1 MKRFQ
6 FTSLGLLILACLI
19 LIACSNAAPPSSP
32 PENPTPSQAAPKPSA
47 TKESSSTKKPKPS
60 ATKESSSTKKPPVKD
75 KTKKVL
81 IGFTSSQT
89 GQYKMESERQING
102 IKLWIKEVNKDGG
115 ISLDDGSKIVFEVK
129 NYDDKGDKDR
139 VQELY
144 THLISENQVDFLISP
159 YSSELTEVAA
169 AVADQNKKLMLTA
182 GAADD
187 AIYKNGL
194 KFIYQVYTPASRYL
208 KGAIDLIADLK
219 VAKIAFVYEKDSFST
234 SVVEAAKKYAEVK
247 QYEIVLSE
255 GYDTGII
262 DFSSLINQI
271 QQAEPDIVLGGGHF
285 EDGSRLVR
293 QLREQKVAV
302 NLLGL
307 LIAPTDSSFAKLG
320 DAAFGVIGPSQWEPK
335 TNFSAKDAEE
345 LGVEWYGPTNEA
357 FVKAYKAA
365 YKGQEPSYHA
375 AGGYMA
381 GLILQ
386 YAIEQAGTLDTQKVK
401 TALDKTDFLS
411 FYGRINFDDSAE
423 AHGLQTGHKMVYVQ
437 WQHDSKNKL
446 IKQIIWPEA
455 GKTAEIIY
463 PLP

>member
-19 LIACSNAAPPSSP
+19 ACSNAASPSLP
-32 PENPTPSQAAPKPSA
+32 PENPPPSQAAPKPSA
-47 TKESSSTKKPKPS
+47 TKESSSTKKPP
-60 ATKESSSTKKPPVKD
+60 AEV

-89 GQYKMESERQING
+89 GKYKMESERQSNG
-102 IKLWIKEVNKDGG
+102 IKLWIKEANKDGG
-115 ISLDDGSKIVFEVK
+115 ISLDDGSNIVFEAK
-129 NYDDKGDKDR
+129 NYDDEGDKDR

-144 THLISENQVDFLISP
+144 TRLISENQVDFLISP

-169 AVADQNKKLMLTA
+169 AVANQSKKLLLTA

-187 AIYKNGL
+187 ATYKKGF

-208 KGAIDLIADLK
+208 KGAIDLIADLN
-219 VAKIAFVYEKDSFST
+219 VEKIAFIYENDSFS
-234 SVVEAAKKYAEVK
+234 VGVIEAAKKYAEVK

-255 GYDTGII
+255 GYDTGIV

-271 QQAEPDIVLGGGHF
+271 QQAEPDIILGGGHF

-293 QLREQKVAV
+293 QLREKKVAV
-302 NLLGL
+302 NLIGL
-307 LIAPTDSSFAKLG
+307 LIAPTDSSFADELG
-320 DAAFGVIGPSQWEPK
+320 DAAFGVLGPSQWEPN
-335 TNFSAKDAEE
+335 TAFSAKDAEE
-345 LGVEWYGPTNEA
+345 FGVEWYGPTNEA

-365 YKGQEPSYHA
+365 YKGEEPSYHA

-386 YAIEQAGTLDTQKVK
+386 YAIEQVGALNTQKVK
-401 TALDKTDFLS
+401 ATLDKTDLLS
-411 FYGRINFDDSAE
+411 FYGRVNFDDSDE

-437 WQHDSKNKL
+437 WQRDAKKKL

-463 PLP
+463 PLPLP